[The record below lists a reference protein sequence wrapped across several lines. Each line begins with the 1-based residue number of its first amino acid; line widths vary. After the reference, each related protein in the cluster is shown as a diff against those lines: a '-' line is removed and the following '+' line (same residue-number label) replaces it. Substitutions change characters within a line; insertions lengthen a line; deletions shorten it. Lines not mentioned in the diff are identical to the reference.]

1 MMRKIL
7 HQILPELLQNYYG
20 RKFPDFNIDISNDK
34 NWDLVLN
41 IALQNAKLFNQAPL
55 TMANEIKTL
64 IQNNSELSEYFT
76 QVEIKA
82 PGFILLKINSDRL
95 VDWLVNTPTNWGN
108 GEFYQGKKILIEFAQ
123 PNTHKPLHIGH
134 LRNICLGESL
144 ARILESQNGQVF
156 RANYQGDIGPHVAK
170 CLWALQKYPE
180 DMPSEPRQRALLL
193 GKKYAEGTK
202 LSDGRKA
209 TETVEAIPANPQNQ
223 AEVQVINR
231 AIYDHSDPQLEQI
244 YQITRQ
250 YCLDYLEEVYQQW
263 GTHFDHLFF
272 ESEVWEI
279 GKKLVNEHFSLF
291 QESQGAIIFN
301 GEEFGLTPR
310 VFITSN
316 GTPTYETK
324 ELGLALL
331 EKQEFPADL
340 FVHIVANEQNDY
352 FRTVFQ
358 VMALIWPELDGKK
371 KHISYGLVKLPTG
384 KMGSRTGDAIG
395 AEELVQTLIQE
406 IEVVMKD
413 RELEPQLKKEIIPNI
428 ARGAIKFMMLHTQA
442 KNDIIFD
449 LQKATRLDGDSGP
462 YLQYAYTRLLSI
474 QNKVARP
481 EISPDFALFNDK
493 DWYLVR
499 QLQNLPY
506 IVERCA
512 KEFTTHHLSHYLL
525 GICADFSSW
534 YAENSVQNAEAGL
547 KAARLHLV
555 ESMRITLQNGLNLL
569 GIPLVSKM

>member
-231 AIYDHSDPQLEQI
+231 AIYDH
-244 YQITRQ
+244 
-250 YCLDYLEEVYQQW
+250 
-263 GTHFDHLFF
+263 
-272 ESEVWEI
+272 
-279 GKKLVNEHFSLF
+279 
-291 QESQGAIIFN
+291 
-301 GEEFGLTPR
+301 
-310 VFITSN
+310 
-316 GTPTYETK
+316 
-324 ELGLALL
+324 
-331 EKQEFPADL
+331 
-340 FVHIVANEQNDY
+340 
-352 FRTVFQ
+352 
-358 VMALIWPELDGKK
+358 
-371 KHISYGLVKLPTG
+371 
-384 KMGSRTGDAIG
+384 
-395 AEELVQTLIQE
+395 
-406 IEVVMKD
+406 
-413 RELEPQLKKEIIPNI
+413 
-428 ARGAIKFMMLHTQA
+428 
-442 KNDIIFD
+442 
-449 LQKATRLDGDSGP
+449 
-462 YLQYAYTRLLSI
+462 
-474 QNKVARP
+474 
-481 EISPDFALFNDK
+481 
-493 DWYLVR
+493 
-499 QLQNLPY
+499 
-506 IVERCA
+506 
-512 KEFTTHHLSHYLL
+512 
-525 GICADFSSW
+525 
-534 YAENSVQNAEAGL
+534 
-547 KAARLHLV
+547 
-555 ESMRITLQNGLNLL
+555 
-569 GIPLVSKM
+569 